1 VERDEEKAQAIKA
14 QGLDPY
20 RGGIGSLLWKYSN
33 DFVVVGDVE
42 NLLVSI
48 KSVTETDR
56 LLCNLFFLG
65 THSSHSQHHY
75 GQGTAHDPP
84 LLRRSN
90 WLYSWIV
97 TPR

>member
-48 KSVTETDR
+48 QEVRKKTR
-56 LLCNLFFLG
+56 N
-65 THSSHSQHHY
+65 
-75 GQGTAHDPP
+75 P
-84 LLRRSN
+84 LLT
-90 WLYSWIV
+90 L
-97 TPR
+97 